1 MGLRRW
7 TCATLGQ
14 STSGLLN
21 CAARSWYK
29 PIATRKLGTD
39 FRLLLCGAHQRQ
51 LKGHCGKLVAEFEQ
65 RARCRIRT
73 PKACR
78 TLRPQIC
85 FLVGDGRRDGRTTAV
100 QAWDHPRN
108 QRPIIT
114 ALIDERPT
122 ILLFAQVNLDII
134 PICAYFNQHI
144 YVCVGTRDEHDGTS
158 ARSDQIGDR
167 RAAPRILL
175 ELGVASVQRKQLVAR
190 E

>member
-29 PIATRKLGTD
+29 PIATRKRGTD
-39 FRLLLCGAHQRQ
+39 FSLLLCGAHQRQ
-51 LKGHCGKLVAEFEQ
+51 LKGHCGSCWLPNLNSARVAESEGVS
-65 RARCRIRT
+65 
-73 PKACR
+73 R
-78 TLRPQIC
+78 TLRPQLC

-114 ALIDERPT
+114 SLIDERPT
-122 ILLFAQVNLDII
+122 ILLFARDNLDII
-134 PICAYFNQHI
+134 PICAYFNQHT
-144 YVCVGTRDEHDGTS
+144 YTCVCGDTRRT
-158 ARSDQIGDR
+158 R
-167 RAAPRILL
+167 RH
-175 ELGVASVQRKQLVAR
+175 
-190 E
+190 